1 MEISE
6 SILKQAMKCGYEGNS
21 DAFEII
27 DWFADNY
34 NIHLKIDKA
43 HFYEKY
49 GKHYAI
55 EVYILVEDGTESHS
69 TPNYKKEGYSF
80 STAGD
85 RDYKSALI
93 SGLYLIISLATNHG
107 KRN

>member
-1 MEISE
+1 MEVSKT
-6 SILKQAMKCGYEGNS
+6 ILEQAIKLGFEGNS

-43 HFYEKY
+43 HFNEKY
-49 GKHYAI
+49 SKHYAI
-55 EVYILVEDGTESHS
+55 QVYMLVEDGTESHS
-69 TPNYKKEGYSF
+69 TPNYKREGYSF

-93 SGLYLIISLATNHG
+93 SGLYHIISLATNYG